1 MNEIEVVMATVDLE
15 DIRTYRGRTGQIGA
29 HHQKQ
34 SYKRIFV
41 DFNLTHDDDV
51 IVPVTPVKA
60 PFYHKPEEE
69 IALGP
74 ACWLWD
80 YLRRSGISGFFLPLS
95 GGG

>member
-41 DFNLTHDDDV
+41 DFNLTHGDDV